1 MYILV
6 CISSVAS
13 HVAYLAND
21 ALYFIDY
28 ILDTIAPDLCN
39 TNMATL
45 LPYLLQ
51 HHLTHDEEH
60 HLGSMLYSSVIKSQK
75 LLSYLRGIRKGYG
88 SLQKFC
94 AV

>member
-1 MYILV
+1 MM
-6 CISSVAS
+6 
-13 HVAYLAND
+13 HVF
-21 ALYFIDY
+21 YFIDY
-28 ILDTIAPDLCN
+28 ILNSITPDLCN
-39 TNMATL
+39 TNIVSL

-51 HHLTHDEEH
+51 HHLLTCDEEH
-60 HLGSMLYSSVIKSQK
+60 HLGSMLYSLVIKSQK